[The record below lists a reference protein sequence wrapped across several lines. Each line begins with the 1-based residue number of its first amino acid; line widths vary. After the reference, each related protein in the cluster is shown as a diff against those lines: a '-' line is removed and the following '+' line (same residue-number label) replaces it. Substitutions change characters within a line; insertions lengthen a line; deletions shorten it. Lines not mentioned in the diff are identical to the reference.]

1 MPKGKWEI
9 ERGRGEESLL
19 ERGPAC
25 GSFWRGGERQHR
37 VTARMWNPDSYSL
50 SPWASHLNSW
60 GLSVLIYK
68 MEIIILSALPASRR
82 PWCGKPHMRHSL
94 WKGLA
99 WSTITLGK

>member
-37 VTARMWNPDSYSL
+37 VTARMWNPDSL
-50 SPWASHLNSW
+50 LT
-60 GLSVLIYK
+60 GQV
-68 MEIIILSALPASRR
+68 
-82 PWCGKPHMRHSL
+82 
-94 WKGLA
+94 
-99 WSTITLGK
+99 T

>member
-37 VTARMWNPDSYSL
+37 VTARMWNPDSLLTVS
-50 SPWASHLNSW
+50 
-60 GLSVLIYK
+60 
-68 MEIIILSALPASRR
+68 
-82 PWCGKPHMRHSL
+82 
-94 WKGLA
+94 
-99 WSTITLGK
+99 LGKSLELMGPQCPHL